1 MNIMYQTPD
10 GPEVVQFPDY
20 IILGASTYTFVP
32 RNKEWMDEVGCCGRC
47 RWPDMEVDIV
57 TEGQSISE
65 IVNTIIHECLHL
77 CYREWN
83 IKPRC
88 GEERTVT
95 SLGFALTAL
104 YSQNPELTAALAA
117 LLEHS

>member
-1 MNIMYQTPD
+1 M
-10 GPEVVQFPDY
+10 DY
-20 IILGASTYTFVP
+20 KDLLPTQVTLGGSTYKIVP
-32 RNKEWMDEVGCCGRC
+32 RNREWYDLSGCAGQC
-47 RWPDMEVDIV
+47 RWPDMEMDIV
-57 TEGQSISE
+57 TEGQQPSDLA
-65 IVNTIIHECLHL
+65 NTLIHECLHL

-104 YSQNPELTAALAA
+104 YAQNPDLSVSVQT
-117 LLEHS
+117 LLEHENE